1 MTLELLPQKFSV
13 CQIEN
18 PGQAD
23 LTAPFTFLS
32 RTDEEISLVCES
44 EKAPKDTL
52 KREDGWRGLR
62 IAGLLDFSLIGILAK
77 IAGLLA
83 AQKISIF
90 AISTYNTDYV
100 LIKEAQLQNALDAL
114 NRAGYAITALSHSA

>member
-18 PGQAD
+18 PGHAD

-44 EKAPKDTL
+44 EKAPKDAL
-52 KREDGWRGLR
+52 RREDGWRGFR
-62 IAGLLDFSLIGILAK
+62 VAGQLDFSLVGILAG
-77 IAGLLA
+77 ITALLA
-83 AQKISIF
+83 GAGIGLF
-90 AISTYNTDYV
+90 AVSTYNTDYILV
-100 LIKEAQLQNALDAL
+100 KAEKLEQSLMLL
-114 NRAGYAITALSHSA
+114 REAGYQV